1 MVTID
6 SLLPAL
12 DSGPGSGQGSG
23 STSGLDDA
31 AIVDHYRAGTGSSW
45 LRVNFVSSV
54 DGAATVDGKS
64 GGLGDDA
71 DHRVF
76 DILRRLCDAVLVGA
90 GTVRVEGYGPMI
102 LDDASVDTR
111 VALGLKPQPAL
122 VIVSGRLD
130 LDPESPIFQR
140 APVKPIIVTTASAD
154 PILRE
159 RLGYVADILVCG
171 EGELNDGE
179 IDAGAMV
186 AALRERGLG
195 RIHCE
200 GGPTLFGTLLAAD
213 VVDELCL
220 TVSPMIAAG
229 AAGRIAHEPLAAP
242 RRMSLAGVLRS
253 DDTLLLRYIREP
265 E

>member
-6 SLLPAL
+6 SLLPVLDSAP
-12 DSGPGSGQGSG
+12 DSGPDSGI
-23 STSGLDDA
+23 DDA
-31 AIVDHYRAGTGSSW
+31 TIVEHYRSGTGPSW

-76 DILRRLCDAVLVGA
+76 DILRRLCDVVLVGA
-90 GTVRVEGYGPMI
+90 GTVRTEGYGPMI

-111 VALGLKPQPAL
+111 VALGLKPQPVFA
-122 VIVSGRLD
+122 IVSGTLD
-130 LDPESPIFQR
+130 LDPKSPIFEK

-154 PILRE
+154 PLRLE
-159 RLGYVADILVCG
+159 RLGYLADILVCG
-171 EGELNDGE
+171 EGEL
-179 IDAGAMV
+179 DAGAMV

-200 GGPTLFGTLLAAD
+200 GGPSLFGSLLAANL
-213 VVDELCL
+213 VDELCL
-220 TVSPMIAAG
+220 TVSPLLAAG
-229 AAGRIAHEPLAAP
+229 DSGRIAHVPLDTP

-253 DDTLLLRYIREP
+253 DDTLLLRYTRTTV
-265 E
+265 

>member
-12 DSGPGSGQGSG
+12 DSGPGSGLGSG
-23 STSGLDDA
+23 AASGLDDA
-31 AIVDHYRAGTGSSW
+31 AIVDHYRAGTRSSW

-64 GGLGDDA
+64 GGLGNDA
-71 DHRVF
+71 DQHVF
-76 DILRRLCDAVLVGA
+76 DILRRLCDVVLVGA
-90 GTVRVEGYGPMI
+90 GTVRTEGYGPMI

-111 VALGLKPQPAL
+111 VALGLKPQPVFA
-122 VIVSGRLD
+122 IVSGRLD
-130 LDPESPIFQR
+130 LDPKSPIFQR

-154 PILRE
+154 PFLRE

-171 EGELNDGE
+171 EEE
-179 IDAGAMV
+179 VDAGAMV

-200 GGPTLFGTLLAAD
+200 GGPTLFGTLLAANL
-213 VVDELCL
+213 VDELCL

-229 AAGRIAHEPLAAP
+229 AARRIAHEPLTAP

-253 DDTLLLRYIREP
+253 DDTLLLRYTREP

>member
-6 SLLPAL
+6 SLLPSLA
-12 DSGPGSGQGSG
+12 SGPGSGPAAGLG
-23 STSGLDDA
+23 SGLDDA
-31 AIVDHYRAGTGSSW
+31 AIVEHYWAATRPAW
-45 LRVNFVSSV
+45 LRVNFVSSI

-76 DILRRLCDAVLVGA
+76 DIMRRLCDVVLVGA
-90 GTVRVEGYGPMI
+90 GTVRTEGYGPMI
-102 LDDASVDTR
+102 LDDISVDTR
-111 VALGLKPQPAL
+111 VALGLKPQPVFA
-122 VIVSGRLD
+122 IVSGTLD
-130 LDPESPIFQR
+130 LDPKSPIFDK

-171 EGELNDGE
+171 DDEL
-179 IDAGAMV
+179 DAGAMV
-186 AALRERGLG
+186 AALRDRGLG

-200 GGPTLFGTLLAAD
+200 GGPSLFGTLLAANL
-213 VVDELCL
+213 VDELCL
-220 TVSPMIAAG
+220 TVSPLLAAG
-229 AAGRIAHEPLAAP
+229 DTRRIARGPLEAP

-253 DDTLLLRYIREP
+253 EDTLLLRYTRPTE
-265 E
+265 